1 MALSKVNFNS
11 LNVTP
16 AASKAVKFN
25 SNNNGIETGDVGG
38 SLVLISEQTA
48 SSSSTI
54 SFTSG
59 IDSTYKENQVHFND
73 VHPASDE
80 QDFQVNFTVGFR
92 DGGTDY
98 DATKTTTAFGAVHD
112 EADSQTSLA
121 YNTASDQ
128 AQSTAFLRLS
138 PTGKLGNDN
147 DQDFNGSLHLFDPSN
162 TTFVKHF
169 IARTTYQDYGNGESD
184 DYIAGYCNVTA
195 AIDGVQFKM
204 DSGNIDSGDI
214 CLFGIA

>member
-16 AASKAVKFN
+16 AASKAIKFN

-59 IDSTYKENQVHFND
+59 IDSTYKEYVFKFINI
-73 VHPASDE
+73 HPASDG
-80 QDFQVNFTVGFR
+80 VNFTVGFR

-169 IARTTYQDYGNGESD
+169 IARSTYQDYGNGESD

-204 DSGNIDSGDI
+204 DSGNIDSGTI
-214 CLFGIA
+214 KLYGVS